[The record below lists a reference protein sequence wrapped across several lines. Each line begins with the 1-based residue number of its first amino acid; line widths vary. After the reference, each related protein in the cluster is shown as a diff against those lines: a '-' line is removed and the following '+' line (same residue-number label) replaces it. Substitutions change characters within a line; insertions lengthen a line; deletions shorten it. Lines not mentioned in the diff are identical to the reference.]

1 LVYNLTGESHAYKDG
16 AFGWIKPNNAFTS
29 GGPGAWQVGIRSS
42 EFDAEKIAVVSGK
55 ANQATAMTYGITWF
69 LNDNVRF
76 MVNYVDTKFN
86 APVGASGSRVN
97 GEKAVMLRSQI
108 SF

>member
-1 LVYNLTGESHAYKDG
+1 
-16 AFGWIKPNNAFTS
+16 
-29 GGPGAWQVGIRSS
+29 
-42 EFDAEKIAVVSGK
+42 
-55 ANQATAMTYGITWF
+55 
-69 LNDNVRF
+69 

-86 APVGASGSRVN
+86 APVGASGSRVT